1 MTCNEIYTV
10 ALGMVC
16 ESSANNNSDYEERA
30 PYLLAAFCSSCR
42 ALDARYRKAN
52 ELDIAREFS
61 DSYLALTEEFPLHR
75 VFSSPAAAYLA
86 AMLVVDENEEMSD
99 RFCALYSDGLSKI
112 QASLPC
118 KVESIENHYVGL
130 I

>member
-16 ESSANNNSDYEERA
+16 ESAQNNNTDYEERA

-42 ALDARYRKAN
+42 ALDTQYRHAN
-52 ELDIAREFS
+52 GLDDAPDFS
-61 DSYLALTEEFPLHR
+61 DSYIALEADFPLHR

-86 AMLVVDENEEMSD
+86 AMLTVDENEEMSD
-99 RFCALYSDGLSKI
+99 RFCALYSDCLAQI

-118 KVESIENHYVGL
+118 KVESIKNRYVGL

>member
-1 MTCNEIYTV
+1 MTCNEIYTA

-16 ESSANNNSDYEERA
+16 ESTANDNSDYEERA
-30 PYLLAAFCSSCR
+30 PYLLATFCSSCR
-42 ALDARYRKAN
+42 ALDALYRKAN
-52 ELDIAREFS
+52 GLNAAPDFS

-75 VFSSPAAAYLA
+75 EFSSPAAAYLA

-99 RFCALYSDGLSKI
+99 RFCALYSDGLSRI

-118 KVESIENHYVGL
+118 KIESIQNRYVGL